1 MILGTAT
8 KVDFAAFAEQ
18 ILGAK
23 LWPSQKVILLAHSKK
38 ED

>member
-1 MILGTAT
+1 MILGTPAKPDLVT
-8 KVDFAAFAEQ
+8 FAEQ